1 MDNTKRYYVW
11 GRRSCEYC
19 QSACALLY
27 NKKKLYDFFDHE
39 GDEAFV
45 RQLMDFYEHQTVP
58 LIVENNLET
67 GYNKFIGGFTELENR
82 LKEQAD
88 D

>member
-1 MDNTKRYYVW
+1 
-11 GRRSCEYC
+11 
-19 QSACALLY
+19 
-27 NKKKLYDFFDHE
+27 
-39 GDEAFV
+39 
-45 RQLMDFYEHQTVP
+45 MDFYEHQTVP

-82 LKEQAD
+82 LKEDAD